1 MGLAKIVV
9 TGASSGLGE
18 GFALAYAAPGV
29 TLGLW
34 ARRADELARVA
45 AACRQKGATVH
56 EVTVDVRSREAVEA
70 AANAWL
76 GAVGAPDL
84 LLVNAGVGEWKQ
96 GFDPDEQA
104 FVFEVNLMGAV
115 YTVGAFLPAM
125 LQAGQGT
132 VAAVSSLASYSAM
145 PLSVAYSASKA
156 GLATWMQGLG
166 MRYRRQGVR
175 FVTLHPGFIRTP
187 MTDKNTAPMP
197 FRLERDE
204 GVRRMQ
210 AAIARGKPRYAFPW
224 PTRAA
229 MRLVSW
235 LPDGAIAALT
245 GPKPRKG

>member
-1 MGLAKIVV
+1 MDFAKIVV

-45 AACRQKGATVH
+45 AACREKGATVV
-56 EVTVDVRSREAVEA
+56 EATVDVRDRAAVEA
-70 AANAWL
+70 AGKAWL
-76 GAVGAPDL
+76 AAVGAPDL
-84 LLVNAGVGEWKQ
+84 VVVNAGVGEWKK
-96 GFDPDEQA
+96 GFDLDEQA

-125 LQAGQGT
+125 LAEGKGT
-132 VAAVSSLASYSAM
+132 VAAISSLAAYSAM

-156 GLATWMQGLG
+156 GLATWMQGLR
-166 MRYRRQGVR
+166 MRYQAQGVR
-175 FVTLHPGFIRTP
+175 FVTIHPGFIRTP
-187 MTDKNTAPMP
+187 MTDQNKSPMP

-210 AAIARGKPRYAFPW
+210 RAIARGQARFAFPW

-245 GPKPRKG
+245 GPKAKKG